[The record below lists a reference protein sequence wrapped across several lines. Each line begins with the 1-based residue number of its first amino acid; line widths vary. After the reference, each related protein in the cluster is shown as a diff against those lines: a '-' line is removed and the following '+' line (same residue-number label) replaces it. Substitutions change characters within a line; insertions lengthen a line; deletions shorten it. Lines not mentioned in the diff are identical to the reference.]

1 MKTGSGFVCEI
12 RGNFLLI
19 FKLIDKHLSLKCLS
33 IKRTKNLKS
42 PTLQKK
48 KLKSNLK
55 TFCLEQK
62 KNLENEKGLFF
73 SYEQKKAES

>member
-1 MKTGSGFVCEI
+1 MLINKTHEESEEP
-12 RGNFLLI
+12 
-19 FKLIDKHLSLKCLS
+19 HPS
-33 IKRTKNLKS
+33 
-42 PTLQKK
+42 KK

-62 KNLENEKGLFF
+62 KNLDNEKGLFF